1 MAVVRARGYRPARYL
16 TREDV
21 AQVGGFLAAT
31 PFDESDGHY
40 NSTAM
45 RSAEIHLLPQS
56 ATEVGSD
63 LGNLRHRYEE
73 LTRYFSATATAGD
86 AIVLMLT

>member
-1 MAVVRARGYRPARYL
+1 
-16 TREDV
+16 
-21 AQVGGFLAAT
+21 
-31 PFDESDGHY
+31 
-40 NSTAM
+40 M